1 MKLLDYCF
9 GCLRG
14 LVEKAVALSDGDKPV
29 LTHCYN
35 VIDELWSKGR
45 TPPEIA
51 NRLLRYIKKKTGVYD
66 PYASIKEQE
75 IQEAKRALRELK
87 NTFPHSLEGALQ
99 FSALANS
106 MDFFIDS
113 GRYDIKGFEFFGHVD
128 KIEKEIYNKG
138 KEVLIFSDNVG
149 EIFFDMKL
157 IEFLEKSGKKV
168 YYTAKEHP
176 VQNDLSMADVI
187 RFDLRKMFANIL
199 STGTDEVGIRREEI
213 KGKIKDL
220 WEGNGIVIAK
230 GMGNYETISEYHAE
244 RPVIHIMKVKCPTV
258 GDALRKEVGIH
269 IAILLGGE
277 HDGNKE
283 RLL

>member
-1 MKLLDYCF
+1 M
-9 GCLRG
+9 
-14 LVEKAVALSDGDKPV
+14 
-29 LTHCYN
+29 
-35 VIDELWSKGR
+35 
-45 TPPEIA
+45 
-51 NRLLRYIKKKTGVYD
+51 
-66 PYASIKEQE
+66 
-75 IQEAKRALRELK
+75 
-87 NTFPHSLEGALQ
+87 
-99 FSALANS
+99 
-106 MDFFIDS
+106 
-113 GRYDIKGFEFFGHVD
+113 
-128 KIEKEIYNKG
+128 
-138 KEVLIFSDNVG
+138 LIFSDNVG

-157 IEFLEKSGKKV
+157 IEFLEKSGKIV
-168 YYTAKEHP
+168 YYAAKEHP

-199 STGTDEVGIRREEI
+199 STGTDEVGIRREEM